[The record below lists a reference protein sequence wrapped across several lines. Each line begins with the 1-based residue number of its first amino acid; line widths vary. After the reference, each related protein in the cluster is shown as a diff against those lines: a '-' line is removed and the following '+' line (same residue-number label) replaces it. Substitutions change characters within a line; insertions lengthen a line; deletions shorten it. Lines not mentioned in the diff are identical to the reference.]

1 MSRWALA
8 VMTAGLIS
16 LGGAALAQPAS
27 TPPAPA
33 PAPPG
38 PPDYSKVTVTTTDLG
53 HRTWMLQGLGG
64 NITVAVADDGVLM
77 VDSEFA
83 PLHDE
88 IKAAIGALSPQP
100 VRYLVD
106 THLHGDHTGG
116 NAAFAADGVSV
127 VAHANVKTRLAA
139 GTVNA
144 LSGAKTPPAPAA
156 ALPTKTYDDHL
167 TLALKGRT
175 ALLGHVPAA
184 HTDGDTHVWF
194 ADANVLATGDIVSVG
209 NRYPNIDVAS
219 GGNINGMIAG
229 VDAFLAMTNAET
241 RIVPGHG
248 GVMTRAMLQ
257 DYRGVLA
264 TARDRV
270 AGLIAKGQSEDQVVA
285 AAPLT
290 DLDVKVGATPQAS
303 TNFVRLIYRSLK
315 TS

>member
-1 MSRWALA
+1 MTHWVPAVLA
-8 VMTAGLIS
+8 TAMIAM
-16 LGGAALAQPAS
+16 GGAAAAQPA
-27 TPPAPA
+27 
-33 PAPPG
+33 
-38 PPDYSKVTVTTTDLG
+38 PPDFSKVEISTTDLG
-53 HRTWMLQGLGG
+53 HRTWMLQGQGG
-64 NITVAVADDGVLM
+64 NITVAVADDGVIM
-77 VDSEFA
+77 VDGEFA
-83 PLHDE
+83 PLHDK

-100 VRYLVD
+100 IRYLVD

-116 NAAFAADGVSV
+116 NAAFAADGVTV
-127 VAHANVKTRLAA
+127 VAQVNVKTRLAA

-144 LSGAKTPPAPAA
+144 LSGAKTLPAPAA
-156 ALPTKTYDDHL
+156 ALPTRTYDDHL
-167 TLALKGRT
+167 TLALTGRK
-175 ALLGHVPAA
+175 AELGHIPAA

-229 VDAFLAMTNAET
+229 VDAFLAMTNAES

-248 GVMTRAMLQ
+248 EVMTRAGLQ

-270 AGLIAKGQSEDQVVA
+270 AGLIAKGQSEDQAVA
-285 AAPLT
+285 AAPLA

-303 TNFVRLIYRSLK
+303 ANFVRLIYRSLK
-315 TS
+315 S

>member
-1 MSRWALA
+1 MTHWVPAVLA
-8 VMTAGLIS
+8 TAMIAM
-16 LGGAALAQPAS
+16 GGAAAAQPA
-27 TPPAPA
+27 
-33 PAPPG
+33 
-38 PPDYSKVTVTTTDLG
+38 PPDFSKVEISTTDLG
-53 HRTWMLQGLGG
+53 HRTWMLQGQGG
-64 NITVAVADDGVLM
+64 NITVAVADDGVIM
-77 VDSEFA
+77 VDGEFA
-83 PLHDE
+83 PLHDK

-100 VRYLVD
+100 IRYLVD

-116 NAAFAADGVSV
+116 NAAFAAEGVAV
-127 VAHANVKTRLAA
+127 VAQTNVKTRLAA

-156 ALPTKTYDDHL
+156 ALPTRTYDDHL
-167 TLALKGRT
+167 TLALKGRK
-175 ALLGHVPAA
+175 AELGHIPAA

-229 VDAFLAMTNAET
+229 VDAFLAMTNAES

-248 GVMTRAMLQ
+248 GVMTRAGLQ

-270 AGLIAKGQSEDQVVA
+270 AGLIAKGQSEDQAVA
-285 AAPLT
+285 AAPLA

-303 TNFVRLIYRSLK
+303 ANFVRLIYRSLK
-315 TS
+315 S

>member
-16 LGGAALAQPAS
+16 LGGAAWAQPATAPS
-27 TPPAPA
+27 APA

-64 NITVAVADDGVLM
+64 NITVAVADDGVIM

-83 PLHDE
+83 PLHDK

-100 VRYLVD
+100 IRYLVD

-116 NAAFAADGVSV
+116 NAAFAADGASV

-139 GTVNA
+139 GTFNA

-156 ALPTKTYDDHL
+156 ALPTMTYDSDHL
-167 TLALKGRT
+167 TLTLKGRK
-175 ALLGHVPAA
+175 AELGHIPAA

-209 NRYPNIDVAS
+209 SRYPNIDVAS
-219 GGNINGMIAG
+219 GGNIKGMIAG
-229 VDAFLAMTNAET
+229 VDAFLAMTNADS

-248 GVMTRAMLQ
+248 PVMTRAALQ

-270 AGLIAKGQSEDQVVA
+270 AGLIAKGQSEDQAVA
-285 AAPLT
+285 AAPLA

-303 TNFVRLIYRSLK
+303 INFVRLIYRSLK
-315 TS
+315 S